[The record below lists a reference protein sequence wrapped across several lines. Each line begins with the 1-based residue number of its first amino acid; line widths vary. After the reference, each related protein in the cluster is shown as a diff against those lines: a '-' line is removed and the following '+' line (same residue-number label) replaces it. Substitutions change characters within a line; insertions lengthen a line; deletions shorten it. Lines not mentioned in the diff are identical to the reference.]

1 MKQFSMSQAQ
11 PVARATR
18 TAALGLAL
26 LAASGIS
33 AAATGY
39 ELLRFEDPRG
49 WSTSFFPTGINNA
62 MDVVGTAGGHGFKM
76 TGINSVGLPASI
88 TVFDVPGASGS
99 GTYADD
105 INNGGV
111 IVGHYWSYRGV
122 TGTAG
127 FIQSGALGGPVTTI
141 DVPGGAFG
149 RTTLTGL
156 NDTGQAVGT
165 YMTASFYTRSFV
177 LSGSD
182 FTLLEGPQDRP
193 EILAYGIN
201 NAGRVVGS
209 VTSNFQFARGFTFE
223 AGSYEVFD
231 APGATWTQAYG
242 INNAGVIVGAASTG
256 LFVKDGTTFT
266 TLALPAG
273 WNARDAVAAD
283 INDQGVVVGY
293 FTDNGTNLMYGF
305 LATPTAPVPE
315 PGTWALM
322 LVGGL
327 LLAARRVLALR
338 PPLAA

>member
-11 PVARATR
+11 PVARAAR

-26 LAASGIS
+26 LAASGIT

-39 ELLRFEDPRG
+39 DLMRFEDPRG
-49 WSTSFFPTGINNA
+49 WSTAFFPTGINNA
-62 MDVVGTAGGHGFKM
+62 MEVVGTAEASHGFKM
-76 TGINSVGLPASI
+76 TGINPVGLPASFTI
-88 TVFDVPGASGS
+88 FDVPGAFYN
-99 GTYADD
+99 GTYGDD
-105 INNGGV
+105 INNNGV
-111 IVGHYWSYRGV
+111 IVGTYSSYRGV
-122 TGTAG
+122 SGEAG
-127 FIQSGALGGPVTTI
+127 FILNGALGGPVTTV

-156 NDTGQAVGT
+156 NDTGQVVGT

-182 FTLLEGPQDRP
+182 FTLLQGPQDRP
-193 EILAYGIN
+193 EILARGIN

-223 AGSYEVFD
+223 AGSYAVFD

-266 TLALPAG
+266 NLALPAG
-273 WNARDAVAAD
+273 WKARDAVATD

-293 FTDNGTNLMYGF
+293 FTDNTGHKFGF

-322 LVGGL
+322 LGGL
-327 LLAARRVLALR
+327 LLLPTLARRHHSQR
-338 PPLAA
+338 C